1 MIAHA
6 LDVKTSNCTPNPSRN
21 VLLFLLQSQCE
32 TMIALADCAKVRLDM
47 SPTRVCHEAIRL
59 FLGMKKSFKTR
70 TTSGKYDFE
79 ARLEACVRVM
89 DTTNLL
95 VRVYSSRTMENK
107 QAEALVVSYDEV
119 KRKADGLLERV
130 LDTISVNTRPSQ

>member
-32 TMIALADCAKVRLDM
+32 TMIALADCAKVRIDM
-47 SPTRVCHEAIRL
+47 SPTRVCHESIRL
-59 FLGMKKSFKTR
+59 FLGMKKSFITR
-70 TTSGKYDFE
+70 TTSGRYGFE
-79 ARLEACVRVM
+79 PRLEACVRVM

-95 VRVYSSRTMENK
+95 VRLYASHTGNN
-107 QAEALVVSYDEV
+107 QAEAFVVSYDEV

-130 LDTISVNTRPSQ
+130 LDTISGNTKPSP